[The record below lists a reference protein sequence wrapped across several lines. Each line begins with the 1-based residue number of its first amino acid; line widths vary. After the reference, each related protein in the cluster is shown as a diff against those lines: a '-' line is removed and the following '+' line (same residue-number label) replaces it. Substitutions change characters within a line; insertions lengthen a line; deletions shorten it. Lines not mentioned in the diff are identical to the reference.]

1 MHGAEFTKKYKVFP
15 QMDGRFFEK
24 HFSFCFRTK
33 ELTCAVISLVRK
45 VSSELWARKTV
56 QNSFENSNSYF
67 SSWFSLLSAVNM
79 NIVSIVTFWNFFW
92 TVFRAQRSVEDF
104 RTREMTA
111 RVSSFK
117 LKQKEKFLSKIRSS
131 IWGKTLYFFVNSA
144 PRTAKEEQIELRND
158 GNMHYYG
165 LHKRASLDTP
175 MKVP

>member
-1 MHGAEFTKKYKVFP
+1 
-15 QMDGRFFEK
+15 MDGRFFEI

-45 VSSELWARKTV
+45 VLSELWARKTV

-92 TVFRAQRSVEDF
+92 TVFRAQRSYGTF

-111 RVSSFK
+111 RVSSFT
-117 LKQKEKFLSKIRSS
+117 LKQKEKCFSKKRPS

-144 PRTAKEEQIELRND
+144 PCIAGEDQFELRNG
-158 GNMHYYG
+158 GNMHYHG
-165 LHKRASLDTP
+165 FRKRASLDTP

>member
-1 MHGAEFTKKYKVFP
+1 
-15 QMDGRFFEK
+15 MDARFFGTE
-24 HFSFCFRTK
+24 FSFCFSLK
-33 ELTCAVISLVRK
+33 ELTRAVISLVRT
-45 VSSELWARKTV
+45 SSSDLWARKTV
-56 QNSFENSNSYF
+56 QNCFENSKSYF
-67 SSWFSLLSAVNM
+67 SSWFSLLSAVKKW
-79 NIVSIVTFWNFFW
+79 TWTLWLFWNFFW

-117 LKQKEKFLSKIRSS
+117 LKQKEKCLSKIRPS
-131 IWGKTLYFFVNSA
+131 IWGKTLYFFVISA